1 MALRSS
7 RRQQRHTGCMMIM
20 MARTLRRQRQR
31 KAKDSKAKPRRL
43 RVQVMHEAPLVR
55 RATPWRG
62 SPGCGCVRFRR
73 CGSRADLSTLYERA
87 DVSPSTLAIVLRTV
101 PNLVEALAEV
111 WQGAP
116 ANQISGGGRTAWQD
130 LGRGYVELQRTRAWG
145 EHHMFFVSLHIPQT
159 YRRCR
164 CTSVKSP

>member
-1 MALRSS
+1 MHFMVALHGHRGNIG
-7 RRQQRHTGCMMIM
+7 QRILLICGACQIPSAMN
-20 MARTLRRQRQR
+20 
-31 KAKDSKAKPRRL
+31 KAGFRLRRL

-116 ANQISGGGRTAWQD
+116 AREISQGGRTAWQD

-145 EHHMFFVSLHIPQT
+145 EHQMFFVQLHIP
-159 YRRCR
+159 RMIAPINLP
-164 CTSVKSP
+164 SMEK